1 MTMKCLWPMC
11 DVIHRHSWTLGPIK
25 FVRSMWK
32 CQCHVFSHE
41 HPHNAQNATA
51 WFSVSL
57 FVSFSFIL
65 SVSSVGWWHQ
75 VDISLIELV
84 AACGLSLVYFVNH
97 GRSAC
102 MDPPLMK
109 LNGRDR
115 HWFDCVYRHFS
126 SSTEVITI
134 WKTQQDILT
143 QHITVPLMT
152 PSPPVYLSVS
162 VYLY

>member
-1 MTMKCLWPMC
+1 
-11 DVIHRHSWTLGPIK
+11 
-25 FVRSMWK
+25 MWK

-41 HPHNAQNATA
+41 HPHNVQNATA
-51 WFSVSL
+51 SFSLSLCLSFSLSL
-57 FVSFSFIL
+57 FL

-75 VDISLIELV
+75 VDISLVELV
-84 AACGLSLVYFVNH
+84 AAWGPSLVYFVNH

-102 MDPPLMK
+102 VDLPLMK

-143 QHITVPLMT
+143 LHIAVPLMT
-152 PSPPVYLSVS
+152 PSPPVYLSMSVS
-162 VYLY
+162 IYINMNTVEHSSVSPIISPIVYV